1 MWSRPTD
8 TEIGHPGS
16 LGHRGRGRVWGVTGG
31 GGPMLRGPTPTP
43 AGALAPRGRWGELP
57 VGGVAGVEA
66 LAVLGGCGAHGP
78 AAFVHALVV
87 LVAEQDEVSHASL
100 MCPHDEDGS
109 GGDLRPDQQ

>member
-1 MWSRPTD
+1 M
-8 TEIGHPGS
+8 
-16 LGHRGRGRVWGVTGG
+16 
-31 GGPMLRGPTPTP
+31 
-43 AGALAPRGRWGELP
+43 
-57 VGGVAGVEA
+57 AGVDVF
-66 LAVLGGCGAHGP
+66 AVAGGCGAHGP